1 MFRRLAVLLA
11 AVVAA
16 LFGWANAPTRALPDG
31 TVADSVVVRKADRRL
46 DLYRGGER
54 IKTYRVSL
62 GRRPTGDKTR
72 EGDARTPEG
81 RYVLDSRNPQ
91 SGYHRALHISYP
103 SVDDRAE
110 AERRSVSP
118 GGDIMVH
125 GLRNG
130 FGGVGRL
137 HRAVDWT
144 LGCVALTNAEIDE
157 LWRVVPDGTPITLL
171 P

>member
-1 MFRRLAVLLA
+1 MVRRLVALF

-16 LFGWANAPTRALPDG
+16 ALGGWANAPTSALPAG

-46 DLYRGGER
+46 DLYRDGER
-54 IKTYRVSL
+54 LKTYVVSL
-62 GRRPTGDKTR
+62 GRNPTGDKVR

-81 RYVLDSRNPQ
+81 RYDLDYRNPQ

-103 SVDDRAE
+103 SADDRAE
-110 AERRSVSP
+110 AERRGVSP
-118 GGDIMVH
+118 GGDLMLH

-130 FGGVGRL
+130 FGGVGRA

-144 LGCVALTNAEIDE
+144 LGCVALTNAEIEE
-157 LWRVVPDGTPITLL
+157 LWRVVPDGTTITIL